1 MRRTRGWTGMRPM
14 LFALG
19 FVAATAGIGHAA
31 PVSGTT
37 PTTDGPLMT
46 YNTIGSTI
54 GSAGITGNPAIKFIP
69 VTGGSFLAPSN
80 LSLGKF
86 QIDALAA
93 GERTVYN
100 NTPFALRFQADTV
113 NGTAIDPAPTP
124 MELTGVLNGE
134 VIGENQSSVLATF
147 NPLTE
152 PSFQNGMY
160 TSTIALPDNPLRISP
175 STSNGGVTTA
185 QAFLSNSEPN
195 PNPNPIPEPS
205 TLALFA
211 ATLFGFAARRR
222 LLGQRAVNA

>member
-1 MRRTRGWTGMRPM
+1 MRRTRGWTGLRPT

-19 FVAATAGIGHAA
+19 FVAATAGVGRAA

-37 PTTDGPLMT
+37 PKTDGPLMT

-54 GSAGITGNPAIKFIP
+54 GSAGITGNPVIKFIP

-80 LSLGKF
+80 LSFGKF
-86 QIDALAA
+86 QLDALPS

-100 NTPFALRFQADTV
+100 NTPFSLRFQADTL
-113 NGTAIDPAPTP
+113 NGAAIEPNETP
-124 MELTGVLNGE
+124 IEVTGVLNGE
-134 VIGENQSSVLATF
+134 AVGDSQSSVLATF
-147 NPLTE
+147 NPLTK
-152 PSFQNGMY
+152 SDFQTGMY
-160 TSTIALPDNPLRISP
+160 TSTLALPDSPLRINPAS
-175 STSNGGVTTA
+175 SNGGVTTA

-222 LLGQRAVNA
+222 LLGLRAA